1 MNFQNLYELLSKSVT
16 DLITSNITLE
26 FANHSNINAIFS
38 TSGKREFIFEN
49 IKCDILISH
58 GILSKYK
65 WTIDFER
72 MVYLFE

>member
-1 MNFQNLYELLSKSVT
+1 MT

-58 GILSKYK
+58 VLSKYK